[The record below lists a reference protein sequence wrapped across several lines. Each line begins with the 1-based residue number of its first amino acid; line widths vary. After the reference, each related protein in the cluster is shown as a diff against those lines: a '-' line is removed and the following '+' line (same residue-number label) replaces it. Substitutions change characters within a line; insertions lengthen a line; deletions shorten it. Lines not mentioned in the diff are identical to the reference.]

1 MRLIPRLV
9 AAIFTGVALSAPRL
23 WSQQVPNHGEIRG
36 IVVDEAG
43 RPVPNAEALLQKR
56 TMRVRAGDDGIFHLL
71 DVEFGKYTIEIRRL
85 GYKPQ
90 SVKVNLRDSL
100 ATVRVSLER
109 LPFSLPSVVTVANR
123 GGLSGVV
130 ADTAFKPL
138 AQVKVQVNGAQLLAE
153 TDSAGQFFIPVKPGH
168 YMVVLRRSGYARQTV
183 SVTVPPDTGRQ
194 IAAWM
199 VPEARDSDPRQGA
212 MLFDQN
218 QRLMA
223 AAPASS
229 RFFSR
234 EDFEKLGT
242 TDLRQLAS
250 LASGS
255 DVSMYCP
262 VMENG
267 DPKRTLPLWAVV
279 PQELEFLEVYFV
291 RGGAPRTSA
300 GPGGSAGKLASEK
313 SGMSRIP
320 SSGCAVTIIAWWRK

>member
-1 MRLIPRLV
+1 MRVTMAVL
-9 AAIFTGVALSAPRL
+9 ATALLLAPRL
-23 WSQQVPNHGEIRG
+23 HAQETPRRGEIRG
-36 IVVDEAG
+36 TVVDETG
-43 RPVPNAEALLQKR
+43 RAVANADVLFAKR
-56 TMRVRAGDDGIFHLL
+56 AVRVRAGEDGVFRVL
-71 DVEFGKYTIEIRRL
+71 DLEPGKYTFEIRRI

-90 SVKVNLRDSL
+90 SAKVTLRDSL
-100 ATVRVSLER
+100 VAVRVVLER

-123 GGLSGVV
+123 GGLSGVI
-130 ADTAFKPL
+130 ADTGYRPL
-138 AQVKVQVNGAQLLAE
+138 AAVKVQVNGMQLQTE
-153 TDSAGQFFIPVKPGH
+153 TDSAGKFFLGVKPGH
-168 YMVVLRRSGYARQTV
+168 YMVVLRRDGFARQMV

-199 VPEARDSDPRQGA
+199 IPAKRDPDPRQGA

-229 RFFSR
+229 RFFTR

-255 DVSMYCP
+255 NADMNCP

-267 DPKRTLPLWAVV
+267 DPKRTLPLWAVD
-279 PQELEFLEVYFV
+279 PQDLEFLEVYFV
-291 RGGAPRTSA
+291 RAGAPRTSA
-300 GPGGSAGKLASEK
+300 GPGGSGGKLQDMKRE
-313 SGMSRIP
+313 MSRVP
-320 SSGCAVTIIAWWRK
+320 SSGCGITLVAWYRK